1 MSTQSGQMALNWQSF
16 DVRLPVKTAMA
27 RALRESRLSRE
38 QVAECMNALA
48 AASGITFRVTVHVM
62 DKWTAPSADHSI
74 PYQLLP
80 LFCRATESLLPLEA
94 LAAPLGVTIAGPR
107 EQKLIAYAE
116 ADLGAKRLTKA
127 KRRALEDLL

>member
-1 MSTQSGQMALNWQSF
+1 MSTQSGQMALNWQSL
-16 DVRLPVKTAMA
+16 DVRLPVKAAMA
-27 RALRESRLSRE
+27 RALRESNLSRE
-38 QVAECMNALA
+38 QVVERMNALA
-48 AASGITFRVTVHVM
+48 AASGVIGRTTVNVL
-62 DKWTAPSADHSI
+62 DKWTAPSAEHTI

-116 ADLGAKRLTKA
+116 ADLGARRLSKA